1 MKKIFSIILPVAV
14 ISMLLASCDSIES
27 LFDVDFKTTLSGD
40 LNVEVQEAGKKA
52 VEAYPF
58 SAYAS
63 IDPTADPDIQ
73 EYLEKIVNVTA
84 DSVIAEV
91 VSVNKDDVVFLAGTS
106 ITISDDES
114 SVTWTIMNDWP
125 IVVGTTV
132 KLDDV
137 GGLYD
142 AVSDILTNL
151 REFEVSIEGTC
162 SQTGVSVT
170 IRIDIDTTVTGNPL

>member
-1 MKKIFSIILPVAV
+1 MKKIFSIILPVAI

-40 LNVEVQEAGKKA
+40 LNINVQEPGKKA
-52 VEAYPF
+52 AEAYPF
-58 SAYAS
+58 DTLVY
-63 IDPTADPDIQ
+63 IDPADDEEIQ

-84 DSVIAEV
+84 DSIIAEV
-91 VSVNKDDVVFLAGTS
+91 VSVNKDDVVFLSGTS
-106 ITISDDES
+106 ITISGDES
-114 SVTWTIMNDWP
+114 SATWTIMNDWP

-132 KLDDV
+132 KLEDV

-142 AVSDILTNL
+142 VVSDILTNL
-151 REFEVSIEGTC
+151 TEFEVSITGTC
-162 SQTGVSVT
+162 SQTGVTVT